1 MRLRVCACVCS
12 RQDKPEVHT
21 QCSAWKYGITIQVKF
36 QIIHHILHDTTPCY
50 SFGYG
55 RYSVNVWYSDMT

>member
-1 MRLRVCACVCS
+1 MYVF
-12 RQDKPEVHT
+12 VHT
-21 QCSAWKYGITIQVKF
+21 RINLKYTECSAWKYGITIQVKF